1 MKRSEEIKLRIQEVE
16 AAIKREEESKDLFR
30 PFLESLKLQAT
41 GFEKAIEALYAK
53 MQELR
58 ELIAGNKAELDNV
71 KANMQNSLRELNR
84 IDSTIANLRL
94 QLDEL
99 RRELARAEA
108 EENAYRRL
116 MLETEEFDRITADA
130 PWREA
135 VFKHQI
141 IGAKQMAAMKKGFLG
156 DKRGLGKT
164 LQSVAYSDMLQ
175 AQRILY
181 ILPKKFTGN
190 LYREVSRWAGN
201 RMIVHL
207 SDFKRDLWI
216 PILNGLAKAPEFTVI
231 INLEAWRRDNSILRV
246 LARMQFDTMI
256 IDEAHY
262 INNSATAGYKGVKAL
277 AFAPNKCPNCPTS
290 IIPEHIKE
298 AKRWGCTQ
306 CGYFSTEVSEFQSI
320 QNLLVMTGS
329 GIINRPGD
337 LWALLHLLDPVAF
350 PSLKF
355 FLRDFCVQFGQ
366 NTWGWKYGAEER
378 LTSQL
383 GLRYL
388 SRTRET
394 AGVQVPPQTTQY
406 IEFDFEQEEYGRQW
420 RLYRELEENFI
431 LRLNGE
437 EVMPVTEIIAQLTR
451 LRQIMTWPHGIEFV
465 EKDPDTKE
473 VISRRKVE
481 CPESV
486 KVDQAVKLIHELV
499 DGGERVVLF
508 SKFTA
513 PLYELENRL
522 TMSGIPTAVYT
533 GQTDDF
539 TRNQIQLDFDVRTA
553 HPTNPAFKVLLATF
567 SSAGESVNFNAA
579 TSCIFLDREWNP
591 AKEDQ
596 AAGRI
601 QRIGQENE
609 TTVFI
614 LHARGTIDGWMR
626 RLVSNKAEMIEGFEN
641 AAEVSRELLEAIREE
656 QAA

>member
-1 MKRSEEIKLRIQEVE
+1 MKRSEELKLKIQEVE
-16 AAIKREEESKDLFR
+16 AAIQREEESKQLFL
-30 PFLESLKLQAT
+30 PFLESLRLQASS
-41 GFEKAIEALYAK
+41 FKKAIEDLYEK
-53 MQELR
+53 VRVLQEKIQDNR
-58 ELIAGNKAELDNV
+58 NELKDLN
-71 KANMQNSLRELNR
+71 ANMHQSEAELNR
-84 IDSTIANLRL
+84 IDAIIADYRM
-94 QLDEL
+94 QLEQL

-130 PWREA
+130 PWRTA
-135 VFKHQI
+135 AFKHQVT
-141 IGAKQMAAMKKGFLG
+141 GAKQMAAMRKGFLG

-175 AQRILY
+175 SQRILY
-181 ILPKKFTGN
+181 VLPKKFTGN

-201 RMIVHL
+201 RVIVHL
-207 SDFKRDLWI
+207 SDFKRDLWM

-231 INLEAWRRDNSILRV
+231 INLEAWRRDTAILRT

-290 IIPEHIKE
+290 MIPEHIKE

-306 CGYFSTEVSEFQSI
+306 CGYFSTEVTEFQSI
-320 QNLLVMTGS
+320 QNILVMTGS

-337 LWALLHLLDPVAF
+337 LWSLLHLLDPIAF
-350 PSLKF
+350 PALKF
-355 FLRDFCVQFGQ
+355 FLRDFCVQYGQ

-388 SRTRET
+388 ARTRET
-394 AGVQVPPQTTQY
+394 AGVQVPPQTIQY
-406 IEFDFEQEEYGRQW
+406 IEFDFEQEDYGRQW
-420 RLYRELEENFI
+420 RLYRELEQNFI

-465 EKDPDTKE
+465 EKDPETKE
-473 VISRRKVE
+473 VLSRRKVE

-486 KVDQAVKLIHELV
+486 KIDQAVRLIHELV

-522 TMSGIPTAVYT
+522 IMSGIPTAVYT

-539 TRNQIQLDFDVRTA
+539 TRDQIQLDFDVRTA
-553 HPTNPAFKVLLATF
+553 SKTNPAFKVLLATF

-641 AAEVSRELLEAIREE
+641 AAEVARELLEAIREE